1 MKLKILI
8 VDDNED
14 IRSLLHAT
22 LDLAGAFEVH
32 EARDGPAAVALA
44 ASLQPNLVLMD
55 IMMPGGFEGDE
66 ACRLIKTA
74 AAAAG
79 IEVPKVI
86 LISAKP
92 LDQIKASVKT
102 CGADLFIAKPFG
114 PAQLVDTISNLYR
127 PA

>member
-8 VDDNED
+8 VDDNEE
-14 IRSLLHAT
+14 IRALLHAT
-22 LDLAGAFEVH
+22 LDLADAFEVH

-44 ASLQPNLVLMD
+44 ATLNPNLVLMD
-55 IMMPGGFEGDE
+55 IMMPGAFEGDE
-66 ACRLIKTA
+66 ACRQIKAA

-79 IEVPKVI
+79 REIPKVI

-92 LDQIKASVKT
+92 LDQIKADAKT

-127 PA
+127 PS